1 MPLSTNPVIQETLDT
16 KYRKKTNQAKYTT
29 LKTKKLGMNP
39 GAASSCFLKDACL
52 GPVGLHMSIL
62 LTVIIYIHFL
72 HWCSNFFS
80 SVILVIVNISE
91 TFHF

>member
-1 MPLSTNPVIQETLDT
+1 MDNPVIQETLDT

-29 LKTKKLGMNP
+29 LKTKKMSNTEPTIKLGMNP

-62 LTVIIYIHFL
+62 LTNYIYT
-72 HWCSNFFS
+72 FS
-80 SVILVIVNISE
+80 SLV
-91 TFHF
+91 